1 MKTLALKTSLAFA
14 ILFAVGFSAPQF
26 SNQTLAAAFVQET
39 DDKTELSEAQKLEAD
54 QKRLAEQY
62 KLLEEKLFSLHEFEK
77 DSNPIRSKLLQ
88 RAFVQSQEKMTS
100 SQMKMIVK
108 LLTKSKL
115 KDAEG
120 EQKEVLGQLEAL
132 LELLQSEDR
141 GKRVRDEIQRHQA
154 YLKEVERILRIQK
167 GIRGQTEGGVDER
180 RLSNSQEKVAER
192 TGKLG
197 NEIGENESGESE
209 SGGEPNSESNSGGK
223 KKEPNE
229 GSDKKD
235 PNEKPSGTKEGQ
247 SKDGEAK
254 DGEPKDGEPND
265 GEPNDGE
272 PKDGDSKNG
281 QAKGDEEKSGDAES
295 KPADG
300 QPSEGQPGE
309 GQSGEGQSG
318 EPSEQAQPENPTR
331 KRIQAA
337 EDRMRKA
344 QEKLDKA
351 QRDDAIEEMIKAE
364 REMAAAKKELEE
376 ILRQLREEEIER
388 TLAMLEGRFRK
399 MLEREIRLIESTKK
413 LNEIVPEQR
422 ATDFEIR
429 AGKLSVEQSAIATD
443 AARALLLLREDG
455 SSVAFPATVDEM
467 HQDMQQVANRL
478 SAAKVGRITIEIEE
492 DIVDTLNYLIAA
504 LVQTQ
509 EDMEKMKQRSKSG
522 KGGQPGDR
530 PLVDK
535 LAEIKMLRGLQ
546 ERIMR
551 RHKRY
556 ARFLDDPDDMVGETD
571 DPEVQAALNRL
582 AEKQAQ
588 LTEIA
593 RDIVNEK
600 NK

>member
-26 SNQTLAAAFVQET
+26 SNQTLAAVFVQET

-180 RLSNSQEKVAER
+180 RLSNSQEKVAKR
-192 TGKLG
+192 TEKLG

-229 GSDKKD
+229 GSEKKD

-247 SKDGEAK
+247 SKDGK
-254 DGEPKDGEPND
+254 PK
-265 GEPNDGE
+265 DGE

-295 KPADG
+295 KPAEG
-300 QPSEGQPGE
+300 QPSEGQPSQGQPGE